1 MIISFSRF
9 QSALLA
15 WVLLLTAPLLSI
27 GVVAPASAAVT
38 GVCWAWNMDNKATG
52 NFLTDGTHDG
62 VTAAAGTYTLSDF
75 KVNSSIYPTVEAG
88 SISNGTYAF
97 GSQPPYSFVWNG
109 AAPTIFQRASYSDLG
124 WNRNGFGI
132 NHDSTDGSGAYIGF
146 GIESSYIG
154 DEVYGTTRYSS
165 SNTISLSPTARTD
178 CDLAPV
184 APVVEYQPEAI
195 QFLTT
200 LTPPKLI
207 FSDGNLLC
215 MAGEYRS
222 GYIIDGVIQG
232 DATAKYKPG
241 IYVFTLIID
250 GVPQTSLAKTVKGF
264 NGAGWDQETTAPSGT
279 MATCSVTVT
288 VNHLTNIDKSSD
300 SNEGTAAVVS
310 AAKATLATAT
320 AAAESAYELAKIQN
334 AKDLASQLG
343 WVSFIRS
350 QGTWATRL
358 SYFYQNQDLD
368 RDYWR
373 GSISRDNY
381 FAARSVLR
389 QKEADEVRNFP
400 VMLDSITDYYIGL
413 KDTANKAAP
422 DARNAA
428 IAKANTAYGA
438 EIQSTGYGVLIP

>member
-1 MIISFSRF
+1 MSISFSRI

-15 WVLLLTAPLLSI
+15 WVLLLTASLLSI
-27 GVVAPASAAVT
+27 GVAAPASAAVT

-52 NFLTDGTHDG
+52 NFLTDGSHDG

-109 AAPTIFQRASYSDLG
+109 TAPTVFQRASYSDLG

-184 APVVEYQPEAI
+184 APVVEYEPEAI

-207 FSDGNLLC
+207 FSNGNLLC

-241 IYVFTLIID
+241 IYVFTPIID

-334 AKDLASQLG
+334 AKDLVENLQF
-343 WVSFIRS
+343 VSYLRS
-350 QGTWATRL
+350 EGTWNTRFRYMYRNL
-358 SYFYQNQDLD
+358 DLD
-368 RDYWR
+368 REYFR
-373 GSISRDNY
+373 GSISMKDY
-381 FAARSVLR
+381 FAARAVLR
-389 QKEADEVRNFP
+389 EQEADEVRKFP
-400 VMLDSITDYYIGL
+400 AMLDSLTAIYTGS
-413 KDTANKAAP
+413 KDKANEAAL
-422 DARNAA
+422 DAKNAA
-428 IAKANTAYGA
+428 IAKANATYGTFI
-438 EIQSTGYGVLIP
+438 ESIGYGVLIP